1 MSNEFVEPEQ
11 KEQKRREYH
20 LGQTVCRQGVINT
33 HLARRDKVRMASLPV
48 TQGFSHLPL
57 PRGPHQVGGSMFST
71 RLNIFLQ
78 VGCMDVFTSSQAS
91 MPGLLVRLYYPW
103 LVTAVNLTHFSKTF
117 LPSARPPPVT
127 LLNGCL
133 GFQRRHMPRYR
144 SIEMSVQKMH
154 RSPL

>member
-1 MSNEFVEPEQ
+1 MSNEFVELKHQ
-11 KEQKRREYH
+11 EQKRRRYH
-20 LGQTVCRQGVINT
+20 LSQTFCRQGVINT
-33 HLARRDKVRMASLPV
+33 DLARRDKVRMSSLPV

-91 MPGLLVRLYYPW
+91 RPGLLVRLYYPW
-103 LVTAVNLTHFSKTF
+103 LVTAVDLKIFSKIF

-127 LLNGCL
+127 PQNGFL
-133 GFQRRHMPRYR
+133 GFQHRRMPRYD
-144 SIEMSVQKMH
+144 SGGTAY
-154 RSPL
+154 